1 MAILSNSDQIPLRL
15 GRDLINIT
23 TPYSLEFVGKHSEY
37 CTVIYPRFS
46 QPFTLTVDGS
56 TSFYKDIEL
65 SSGVKSKSV
74 GGAPNTTYQAFIGNT
89 YEDGFNLIVGD
100 KDSLTSFGVWSIHWP
115 DTEPTPYLSYTNLNF
130 LNEFAHLTRFGA
142 SGYNLFKFD
151 ISTIPTHISSLSIY
165 NDNPSTA
172 IGVYGNIST
181 LPSNITTLA
190 LGDHNIVAGNVSDIP
205 ATLEYL
211 YLDGYNTLTG
221 NVSNIPATLKQ
232 LDLFGY
238 NTVTGN
244 FADLPATLK
253 ELWLGGNNTLSG
265 ALSTLTN
272 SAMEYIFLD
281 GNNSVS
287 GDIANLPQ
295 KLIDIQLYG
304 NNTITGDVSS
314 FNLLNTANLD
324 ASIGPSGLVDV
335 VRSIQIGGNNTVG
348 GDLFYL
354 PGTLGVFFLESNAPI
369 SYSQTGKNRTGTYLS
384 FGITDFRITASTGFG
399 LSSASV
405 DNLLIDLAIPAPDNF
420 YGGPSYPYRIWLI
433 GDHQPRTAASDTA
446 YNTLVAAGVDVSV
459 A

>member
-1 MAILSNSDQIPLRL
+1 MAILSDSNQTPLRL

-23 TPYSLEFVGKHSEY
+23 TPYSLEFIGKDPKY

-56 TSFYKDIEL
+56 TSFYNNYEV

-74 GGAPNTTYQAFIGNT
+74 GGSPNATYQAFIGNT

-100 KDSLTSFGVWSIHWP
+100 KDSLTSFEVWSIYEDFDLP
-115 DTEPTPYLSYTNLNF
+115 DSEPTPYLSYTNLEV
-130 LNEFAHLTRFGA
+130 LNEFPHLTTFAGV
-142 SGYNLFKFD
+142 GFNLFKFD
-151 ISTIPTHISSLSIY
+151 ISTIPTHISSLTIG
-165 NDNPSTA
+165 NTNPSTA

-181 LPSNITTLA
+181 LPSNITTLS
-190 LGDHNIVAGNVSDIP
+190 LGDHNIVAGNVSTMP
-205 ATLEYL
+205 ATLKNL
-211 YLDGYNTLTG
+211 TITGYNTLTG
-221 NVSNIPATLKQ
+221 SFANIPATLE
-232 LDLFGY
+232 
-238 NTVTGN
+238 T
-244 FADLPATLK
+244 
-253 ELWLGGNNTLSG
+253 LWLGGNNTLSG
-265 ALSTLTN
+265 ALSNLTN
-272 SAMEYIFLD
+272 SAMKFIHLG

-295 KLIDIQLYG
+295 NLTDIQLYG

-324 ASIGPSGLVDV
+324 ASIGPSGVADV
-335 VRSIQIGGNNTVG
+335 VHSIYIGGNNTIG

-354 PGTLGVFFLESNAPI
+354 PGTLGVFFLESHAPI
-369 SYSQTGKNRTGTYLS
+369 SYSQTGKDRTGTYLS
-384 FGITDFRITASTGFG
+384 FGIYDIRLTASTGFG

-405 DNLLIDLAIPAPDNF
+405 DNLLIDLAIPAPDNY
-420 YGGPSYPYRIWLI
+420 YGGGSYPNRIWLI

-446 YNTLVAAGVDVSV
+446 YNTLVAEGVDVSV

>member
-151 ISTIPTHISSLSIY
+151 ISTIPTHISSLSIH

-172 IGVYGNIST
+172 IGVYGNSST
-181 LPSNITTLA
+181 LPSNITT
-190 LGDHNIVAGNVSDIP
+190 
-205 ATLEYL
+205 
-211 YLDGYNTLTG
+211 
-221 NVSNIPATLKQ
+221 
-232 LDLFGY
+232 
-238 NTVTGN
+238 
-244 FADLPATLK
+244 
-253 ELWLGGNNTLSG
+253 
-265 ALSTLTN
+265 
-272 SAMEYIFLD
+272 
-281 GNNSVS
+281 
-287 GDIANLPQ
+287 
-295 KLIDIQLYG
+295 
-304 NNTITGDVSS
+304 
-314 FNLLNTANLD
+314 
-324 ASIGPSGLVDV
+324 
-335 VRSIQIGGNNTVG
+335 
-348 GDLFYL
+348 
-354 PGTLGVFFLESNAPI
+354 
-369 SYSQTGKNRTGTYLS
+369 
-384 FGITDFRITASTGFG
+384 
-399 LSSASV
+399 
-405 DNLLIDLAIPAPDNF
+405 
-420 YGGPSYPYRIWLI
+420 
-433 GDHQPRTAASDTA
+433 
-446 YNTLVAAGVDVSV
+446 
-459 A
+459 